1 LFLFLSFDLARSI
14 TAIREAGGDIVLV
27 PVVSSGPYAL
37 IKHVRQIPE
46 LEYVWPFIAGIALVM
61 VLLALVSQVSQYR
74 TGTRIIRQQIKWVIF
89 VVVLWAAGILVIFLP
104 LGIPFEWIA
113 LVSPLIP
120 ISIAVA
126 ILRYR
131 LYDIDLIIRRTAVYG
146 LLTGLLVMVYFGSV
160 TLLQSLVSA
169 VSGQASPLLIV
180 LSTLLIAAIFSP
192 LRRRV
197 QDFIDR
203 RFYRQKYNA
212 ELTLNHFAET
222 ARSEVDLESLAAE
235 LTGVID
241 ETLQPSSV
249 TLWLSSQRGGEQ

>member
-1 LFLFLSFDLARSI
+1 
-14 TAIREAGGDIVLV
+14 
-27 PVVSSGPYAL
+27 
-37 IKHVRQIPE
+37 
-46 LEYVWPFIAGIALVM
+46 
-61 VLLALVSQVSQYR
+61 LVSQISQYR

-89 VVVLWAAGILVIFLP
+89 VVVLWAGSILVIVLP
-104 LGIPFEWIA
+104 LGVPLEWIT

-120 ISIAVA
+120 ISIALA

-160 TLLQSLVSA
+160 TLMQSLLST
-169 VSGQASPLLIV
+169 VSGQESPVLIV

-212 ELTLNHFAET
+212 EVTLTGFAET
-222 ARSEVDLESLAAE
+222 ARDEVDLEAITAE
-235 LTGVID
+235 LTSIIH
-241 ETLQPSSV
+241 ETLQPVSV
-249 TLWLSSQRGGEQ
+249 SLWLSSHRGQER